1 MTRKVATAL
10 GRKTFVRVRVFQQNA
25 EFSAEPVSTRGSGA
39 ISTMTRSN
47 GFVIVPEN
55 REGIS
60 EGELVTVHLF
70 GEVERANENV

>member
-1 MTRKVATAL
+1 MTR
-10 GRKTFVRVRVFQQNA
+10 G
-25 EFSAEPVSTRGSGA
+25 
-39 ISTMTRSN
+39 N

-70 GEVERANENV
+70 GNVETVNENV